1 MYVAQVLL
9 QNHVKTKVLVD
20 GSRQSF
26 LQEHAGYGYG
36 MENFEAFV
44 ERHLVKLTSF
54 FFEALSS
61 NHHGSNLAQLHGIL
75 LI

>member
-1 MYVAQVLL
+1 VLL

-54 FFEALSS
+54 FLK
-61 NHHGSNLAQLHGIL
+61 L
-75 LI
+75 

>member
-1 MYVAQVLL
+1 MVFWQQSIAEVFRV
-9 QNHVKTKVLVD
+9 NWTSTKVLVD

-26 LQEHAGYGYG
+26 LQEHPGYGYG

-54 FFEALSS
+54 
-61 NHHGSNLAQLHGIL
+61 
-75 LI
+75 